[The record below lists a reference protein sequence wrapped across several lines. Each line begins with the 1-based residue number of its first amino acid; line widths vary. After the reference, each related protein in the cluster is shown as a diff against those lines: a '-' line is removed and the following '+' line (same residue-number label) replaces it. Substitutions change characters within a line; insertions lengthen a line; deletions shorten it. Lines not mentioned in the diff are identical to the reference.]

1 MSDQEI
7 QQLESQFPSLAGRAF
22 ADARRE
28 TLEAGQSVMESEGKY
43 LYRVFPDG
51 KKEVVKEIAPPISV
65 QPGTIFTIR

>member
-7 QQLESQFPSLAGRAF
+7 QQLENQFPSLSKQAF

-28 TLEAGQSVMESEGKY
+28 ALEAGHSVMESEGSY

-51 KKEVVKEIAPPISV
+51 KKEIVKEIAAPISV
-65 QPGTIFTIR
+65 LPGTIFTIR